1 MVDKPRS
8 SSAGSG
14 AASPG
19 AKNRSA
25 PAAKPKRQTASS
37 LPLPRP
43 APDTG
48 LEELFLVHRIPSEY
62 WPMAKAFL
70 DELVAVFAGEIRR
83 ERREPALRAD
93 RQTLHKAQCAVEQ
106 ALAVMKRPLGP
117 AARRSLRAAGPRL
130 GPVVSAGWLRERFPD
145 DEYVPTRHALPID
158 HQASRVR
165 YPGLARLRRNDN
177 RLDVEQFSGEARAQ
191 FVEMR
196 PAETMRALLES
207 IQAAL
212 QAAQGRFLLLPG
224 ARGGQKPLLQ
234 RRYMLANLAELW
246 HRIGRS
252 PSSGPASDFLA
263 FCEGL
268 CTLIG
273 WPDEG
278 LETAVADALVTWRD
292 RRQKHGG

>member
-1 MVDKPRS
+1 MVDKPKS

-14 AASPG
+14 VASPV
-19 AKNRSA
+19 AKNRPA

-37 LPLPRP
+37 LPIPRP
-43 APDTG
+43 ACDAG

-83 ERREPALRAD
+83 ERSEPALRAD
-93 RQTLHKAQCAVEQ
+93 RQTLHKAQRAVEQ
-106 ALAVMKRPLGP
+106 ALALIGGPLGP
-117 AARRSLRAAGPRL
+117 AARRSLRAAGLRL
-130 GPVVSAGWLRERFPD
+130 GPMVSAEWLRERFPD
-145 DEYVPTRHALPID
+145 DEYVPLQHALPINRQGD
-158 HQASRVR
+158 RFR
-165 YPGLARLRRNDN
+165 YPALARLPRNDT
-177 RLDVEQFSGEARAQ
+177 RLDVEQFSYEARVN
-191 FVEMR
+191 FVQAR
-196 PAETMRALLES
+196 PAETMRALLKS

-212 QAAQGRFLLLPG
+212 QAAQDGFLLLPG
-224 ARGGQKPLLQ
+224 ARGGQRPLLQ
-234 RRYMLANLAELW
+234 RRYVLANLAELW

-263 FCEGL
+263 FCEGF

-278 LETAVADALVTWRD
+278 LETAVADALVAWRD
-292 RRQKHGG
+292 LHQKHGG